1 MELGVL
7 SLGKRRLWKDLTA
20 IFQYLQGAY
29 KKDGN
34 KLFSRAF
41 SDRTGN
47 NDFKLKDS
55 RLRLDI
61 RKKGFRMGVVK
72 H

>member
-7 SLGKRRLWKDLTA
+7 SLGKRRLWEDLTA
-20 IFQYLQGAY
+20 IFPYLQGAY

-41 SDRTGN
+41 SDRTGH